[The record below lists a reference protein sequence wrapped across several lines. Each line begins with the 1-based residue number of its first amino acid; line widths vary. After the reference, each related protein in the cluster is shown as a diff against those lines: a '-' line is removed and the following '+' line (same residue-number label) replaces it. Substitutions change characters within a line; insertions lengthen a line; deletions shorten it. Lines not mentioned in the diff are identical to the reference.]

1 MTRQFAGL
9 TAAGAADRR
18 IGDTL
23 EHSGSRVGKGEH
35 RLLDCLSSFFL
46 QMLDVHD
53 KRIDRIFEQV
63 QFVN

>member
-1 MTRQFAGL
+1 MSRQFAGL
-9 TAAGAADRR
+9 TTAGAADRR

-23 EHSGSRVGKGEH
+23 EHTGSRPGKGEH

-46 QMLDVHD
+46 QMLHVRD
-53 KRIDRIFEQV
+53 KRIDRIFEQI